1 MSLKPTGYRERL
13 IDKTIEDNLQVFGAV
28 SIEGPKWCGKTWTS
42 KNHANSEV
50 LLDDDNDYEIA
61 MVDLSLTLK
70 GEYPRLIDEW
80 QLVPKV
86 WDKVRREVDK
96 TGEKGKFI
104 LTGSTKL
111 SKRTQEKEITH
122 SGTGRIV
129 RLYMH
134 PMSLYESGISDGKA
148 SLTSM
153 YNGTQENAN
162 SKKHSVEELITL
174 ILRGGWPAN
183 IDTPEDKCTLIP
195 QGYLKSV
202 LEDIDDRENGRT
214 RDKRKMNML
223 LRALARNETTM
234 AGDKKLLNDIADF
247 ETEQERLSSIN
258 TLQDYL
264 DILERLHITENQN
277 SYSINYVSRERVGK
291 NPKRHFTDPSLACA
305 ALKLSK
311 EKLLKD
317 MFTLGFMYEAFVER
331 DLRVNMGFLD
341 GELFHFRDNVTKL
354 EVDSILEF
362 PDGEYAAIEI
372 KLGSHQ
378 IEEAKANLMRYYNLT
393 TRKPKFMA
401 VICGTVNA
409 VIRDPETGIYILPIT
424 ALKP

>member
-153 YNGTQENAN
+153 YNGTQEIAN

-305 ALKLSK
+305 ALKLTK

-317 MFTLGFMYEAFVER
+317 MFTLGFMYEALVER
-331 DLRVNMGFLD
+331 DLRVYMGFLD